1 MPLDAFLELV
11 NPPKIEKFKALVK
24 LFEVWKPDFR
34 SYSQLPL
41 IFSITAINRTRQAY
55 ATNRRLNVVQRI
67 PNMKIR
73 LCAKQGPTINA

>member
-1 MPLDAFLELV
+1 MLFLELV

-41 IFSITAINRTRQAY
+41 IFSITAVNRTGQAY
-55 ATNRRLNVVQRI
+55 VTNRRLDVVQWI
-67 PNMKIR
+67 PNRKTR
-73 LCAKQGPTINA
+73 LTAKQGPTINA